1 MYMPSPSSADDI
13 LDDLAHFRH
22 LAVHALCKGD
32 EVLRAVEI
40 LGLVLCLEVFVAGKI
55 VIQISGGEL
64 ESHDQAAVREA
75 VDFILRKQILGVGQE
90 ALGKCLKH
98 FHIQTN
104 LVELEAGRSHGVAG
118 GADCITEIVACKTGH
133 DCIQINDADGLAG
146 IGVEEDVVDLGVVVG
161 YTKRDA
167 AGLIEL
173 VEDKGLVSHG
183 EHVGHFGRA

>member
-40 LGLVLCLEVFVAGKI
+40 LGLVLCLEVFVSGKI

-75 VDFILRKQILGVGQE
+75 VDLVLREQILGVGQE

-98 FHIQTN
+98 FHVQAD
-104 LVELEAGRSHGVAG
+104 LVEFQRGGAHGVAG
-118 GADCITEIVACKTGH
+118 GADCIAEIVACETGH
-133 DCIQINDADGLAG
+133 DCVQIYDADGLAG
-146 IGVEEDVVDLGVVVG
+146 VRVEEDVVDLGVVVG
-161 YTKRDA
+161 YTKRNA

-173 VEDKGLVSHG
+173 VEYQGLVSHG
-183 EHVGHFGRA
+183 EHVGHLGRA